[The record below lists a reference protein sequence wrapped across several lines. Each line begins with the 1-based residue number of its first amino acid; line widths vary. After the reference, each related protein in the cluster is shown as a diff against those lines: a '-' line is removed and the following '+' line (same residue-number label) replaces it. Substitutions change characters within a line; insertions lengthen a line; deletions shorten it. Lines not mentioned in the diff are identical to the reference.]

1 MKHSIVTITPSMA
14 TMMLESNSN
23 NRKLDDRI
31 VAQYAR
37 DMSAGSWKINGETIK
52 FSSTGK
58 LLDGQHR
65 LHGCVRS
72 GHDLV
77 TMMVEG
83 LDEDVFTTIDMGK
96 KRKTAQILAMAGYVN
111 TYRLA
116 AIIRYVNITERKG
129 LRPNIGGS
137 QHNMTAQQSL
147 DWIVA
152 HTFVIEAAK
161 EGDRL
166 NRVGINRSSAG
177 AAYYLMYLRDA
188 ELTHKYFVQLFS
200 GENLK
205 RGDPALAVRNAL
217 IGNKFGALEQLAILI
232 RGWNALRSDRE
243 LLEVRGFV
251 RNKSG
256 EYNSVEIE

>member
-37 DMSAGSWKINGETIK
+37 DMSQGSWKINGETIK

-83 LDEDVFTTIDMGK
+83 LDDAVFTTIDMGK
-96 KRKTAQILAMAGYVN
+96 KRKTSQILAIAGYNN
-111 TYRLA
+111 TFRLA
-116 AIIRYVNITERKG
+116 AVIGYINIVEKNI

-137 QHNMTAQQSL
+137 QRNVSAQQAL
-147 DWIVA
+147 EWLEA
-152 HTFVIEAAK
+152 HTFVIEACR

-166 NRVGINRSSAG
+166 SKICNRSSAD

-188 ELTHKYFVQLFS
+188 ELVHKYFVQLFS

-205 RGDPALAVRNAL
+205 RGDPALAVRNTL
-217 IGNKFGALEQLAILI
+217 IGNKFSALEQLAILI
-232 RGWNALRSDRE
+232 RGWNALRGERE

-256 EYNSVEIE
+256 EYSSVEIE

>member
-1 MKHSIVTITPSMA
+1 MKHSIATITPQMA
-14 TMMLESNSN
+14 QQMLESNTN

-37 DMSAGSWKINGETIK
+37 DMSSGAWKINGETIK

-65 LHGCVRS
+65 LHASVRS
-72 GHDLV
+72 GQDLI

-83 LDEDVFTTIDMGK
+83 LEDEVFTTIDMGK
-96 KRKTAQILAMAGYVN
+96 KRKTAQILAIAGYSN
-111 TYRLA
+111 SYRLSA
-116 AIIRYVNITERKG
+116 VISYINVVEKKI

-137 QHNMTAQQSL
+137 QRNMTAQQVL
-147 DWIVA
+147 EWLEA
-152 HTFVIEAAK
+152 HTFVIEACK

-166 NRVGINRSSAG
+166 QRLCNRSAAA
-177 AAYYLMYLRDA
+177 AAYYLMYLRDP

-205 RGDPALAVRNAL
+205 RGDAALAVRNSF
-217 IGNKFGALEQLAILI
+217 ISNKYPALEQLAILI
-232 RGWNALRSDRE
+232 RGWNALRSGKE
-243 LLEVRGFV
+243 VLEVRGFV
-251 RNKSG
+251 KNKSG
-256 EYNSVEIE
+256 EYNAVEIE